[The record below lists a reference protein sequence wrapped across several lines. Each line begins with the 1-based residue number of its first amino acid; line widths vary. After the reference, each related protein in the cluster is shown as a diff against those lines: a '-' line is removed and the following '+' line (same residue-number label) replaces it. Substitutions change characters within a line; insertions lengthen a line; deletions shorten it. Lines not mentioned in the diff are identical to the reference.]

1 MTGTGYMAGNRAPG
15 TPAPRS
21 SERSP
26 VTEQVAF
33 RARRAVVGD
42 REVAATVVVADGR
55 VVAVEPYDAEVA
67 DGATVVEL
75 APDEVLLPGLVD
87 THVHVN
93 EPGRTDWEG
102 FASATRAAAAGGVTT
117 IIDMPLNSIPP
128 TTTVE
133 ALRTKQDVARDQAY
147 VDVGFWGGA
156 IPGNVADLRP
166 LHDAGVF
173 GFKCFL
179 LHSGVDEFPHLTTP
193 QMREALAEIASFDGL
208 LIVHA
213 EDAEVIDASVSPGG
227 RAYADFLGSR
237 PREAEERA
245 IRTVVDAVRDTGGRA
260 HILHLS
266 DADAIPM
273 LADARA
279 EGLALSVETC
289 PHYLTL
295 EAEGIPDGAT
305 QFKCCPPIREHENR
319 DRLWQGLADGT
330 IATIVSDHSPST
342 ADLKLLDVG
351 DFGQAWGGIAG
362 LQLGLPAIWSEARER
377 GHDLVDVARWMGRNT
392 ADQVGLHD
400 RGRIEV
406 GATADLVVF
415 APDERFTV
423 DVAALHHKN
432 PVSAYAGRE
441 LTGVVRQTWL
451 HGIPVDTDDAPRG
464 QLLRRGQP

>member
-1 MTGTGYMAGNRAPG
+1 MTGTSRGGG
-15 TPAPRS
+15 ED
-21 SERSP
+21 ERRGAA
-26 VTEQVAF
+26 VGAEVVL
-33 RARRAVVGD
+33 RARRAVVGGA
-42 REVAATVVVADGR
+42 ETPASVHVSGER
-55 VVAVEPYDAEVA
+55 VVAVAAYDAPVPA
-67 DGATVVEL
+67 DARVVEL
-75 APDEVLLPGLVD
+75 ADDEVLLPGLVD

-93 EPGRTDWEG
+93 EPGRTEWEG

-128 TTTVE
+128 TVSVD
-133 ALRTKQDVARDQAY
+133 ALETKRAVARDQAY

-156 IPGNVADLRP
+156 VPGNVPDLRP

-179 LHSGVDEFPHLTTP
+179 LHSGVDEFPHLTTT
-193 QMREALAEIASFDGL
+193 QVREALAEIATFDGL

-213 EDAEVIDASVSPGG
+213 EDAETIDASVAQGG

-245 IRTVVDAVRDTGGRA
+245 IRTIVDAVRDTGGRA

-266 DADAIPM
+266 DADALPV
-273 LADARA
+273 LAEARA

-305 QFKCCPPIREHENR
+305 QYKCCPPIREHENR
-319 DRLWQGLADGT
+319 ERLWQGLADGT
-330 IATIVSDHSPST
+330 IATVVSDHSPST

-351 DFGQAWGGIAG
+351 DFAQAWGGIAG
-362 LQLGLPAIWSEARER
+362 LQLGLPAVWSEARSR
-377 GHDLVDVARWMGRNT
+377 GHDLVDVVRWMGRNT

-432 PVSAYAGRE
+432 PVSAYAGRT
-441 LTGVVRQTWL
+441 LTGAVRQTWL
-451 HGIPVDTDDAPRG
+451 HGVPVDLDADPRG
-464 QLLRRGQP
+464 RLLTRGQP